1 MYNEQ
6 VLQDLKDI
14 RYILDYAAE
23 WSLDTEV
30 VWSALKA
37 MKEDPSLTIKEAIN
51 VGANEWIK

>member
-37 MKEDPSLTIKEAIN
+37 MKENPSLTIGEAIN
-51 VGANEWIK
+51 IGASEWIK